1 MLLLER
7 IDVLGKD
14 ITMELR
20 QDTNVCPLLHD
31 KILLQIQR
39 ELHVFA

>member
-31 KILLQIQR
+31 KIFTANSAGA
-39 ELHVFA
+39 VFA